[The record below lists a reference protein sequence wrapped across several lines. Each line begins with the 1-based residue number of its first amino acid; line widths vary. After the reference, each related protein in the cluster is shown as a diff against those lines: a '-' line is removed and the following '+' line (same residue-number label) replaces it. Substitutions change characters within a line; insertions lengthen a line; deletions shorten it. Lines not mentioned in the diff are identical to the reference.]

1 MLLMKKRDFIIE
13 ELMSEDFIE
22 YFSKKVNLEE
32 QEESGKTMVEVFSE
46 NDTLLVIK
54 NVDKKKTEL
63 YFFRTQKLLS
73 MYKRVDHIIFEKKG
87 DDKWVLHLIEMKS
100 SVSADK
106 WSEIKGKF
114 RASYLLAQGIAA
126 MLDIEI
132 CETVLYTTY
141 DKVGFMHSETM
152 PVARRIGTGRRPFKA
167 EWESGWAELNFGTM
181 LKLRHKAI
189 KVNKEGMCLCGKIT
203 L

>member
-1 MLLMKKRDFIIE
+1 
-13 ELMSEDFIE
+13 
-22 YFSKKVNLEE
+22 
-32 QEESGKTMVEVFSE
+32 
-46 NDTLLVIK
+46 
-54 NVDKKKTEL
+54 
-63 YFFRTQKLLS
+63 
-73 MYKRVDHIIFEKKG
+73 
-87 DDKWVLHLIEMKS
+87 MKS

>member
-1 MLLMKKRDFIIE
+1 MFLMKKRDFIIE

-73 MYKRVDHIIFEKKG
+73 MYKRVDHIIFEKKR

-114 RASYLLAQGIAA
+114 RASFLLAQGIAA

-167 EWESGWAELNFGTM
+167 EWESGWTELNFGTM

>member
-54 NVDKKKTEL
+54 NVDKKNTKL

-73 MYKRVDHIIFEKKG
+73 MYKRVDHIIFEKKR